1 MRYIQGIERSQMMLP
16 TSLEDLIGEENPV
29 RAMDAFVDLLD
40 MKELGFE
47 QEEPSQTGRPGY
59 DPRMLLK
66 LYLYGYFF
74 SIRSS
79 RKLMRECSRNI
90 ELFFLLEGLKPDFRT
105 IADFRKTHSKSIRN
119 AFVEFTRFCTF
130 LELYDSAEP
139 VAIDGSK
146 FRAVNANKKMF
157 NQEILTK
164 KCQRIEGK
172 LEQYLQELQQSD
184 EEEGRQEAKHNQS
197 GDPRPLKEKIK
208 TLNDRKKQ
216 YEAWKAELAESG
228 ETQKLTTDP
237 QARMMRM
244 SKDGYH
250 CCYNVQTAVSA
261 ESKLVVDYQV
271 TNHINDQEILHD
283 FSEQIKETV
292 QAPVLRTIADKGYD
306 CQEEVLQCLL
316 DGTLVDVGFKDEQE
330 EHLMTIA
337 YQPAAISEKNRTST
351 KPEDIRRCLH
361 AGVLPACYEG
371 GNLSVEVHAQGE
383 IGAFVRGEDTSY
395 VTCPMGQRLNKTRD
409 KNGGMVYA
417 CRPACR
423 QCSNR
428 CTASAN
434 YRQVYF
440 GPNTS
445 CVAARMYG
453 EEKAVQVPPKG
464 FVPNNSFFRK
474 NQIEATVLLRMA
486 HDPQKQRERLCISE
500 HPFGTVKWHMGAHYV
515 LCKGI
520 EKTTAELGLT
530 FLAYNFKRV
539 LNSKKFGAIMEAL
552 REYKPSFFVSLA
564 KRA

>member
-1 MRYIQGIERSQMMLP
+1 MGYLKGMDRSQLMLP
-16 TSLEDLIGEENPV
+16 TSLEDWVSEDNPI
-29 RAMDAFVDLLD
+29 RIMDAFVDLLD

-47 QEEPSQTGRPGY
+47 SDKPAVTGRPGY
-59 DPRMLLK
+59 DPRMLRK

-79 RKLMRECSRNI
+79 RRLMRECGRNM
-90 ELFFLLEGLKPDFRT
+90 ELVFLLNGLRPDFRT
-105 IADFRKTHSKSIRN
+105 IADFRKEHSKAIRN
-119 AFVEFTRFCTF
+119 AFVEFTRFCAF
-130 LELYDSAEP
+130 LELYDPAETI
-139 VAIDGSK
+139 AIDGSK
-146 FRAVNANKKMF
+146 FRAVNANKKMY
-157 NQEILTK
+157 NPEILTK

-172 LEQYLQELQQSD
+172 LERYLQELQQSD
-184 EEEGRQEAKHNQS
+184 EEEAAEAS
-197 GDPRPLKEKIK
+197 SDPRPMQEKIE
-208 TLNDRKKQ
+208 TLKARKEQ
-216 YEAWKAELAESG
+216 YESWKEELVQSG

-237 QARMMRM
+237 QARMMHTT
-244 SKDGYH
+244 KDGYH

-271 TNHINDQEILHD
+271 TNHINDQGILHD

-292 QAPVLRTIADKGYD
+292 QTPVLRTIADKGYD
-306 CQEEVLQCLL
+306 CQEEVLRCLL
-316 DGTLVDVGFKDEQE
+316 DGTLADVGFKDEEKEHLITISYQE
-330 EHLMTIA
+330 ETITE
-337 YQPAAISEKNRTST
+337 QKRKSRK
-351 KPEDIRRCLH
+351 KEDIQACLH
-361 AGVLPACYEG
+361 AGVLPVCYEAS
-371 GNLSVEVHAQGE
+371 NLQIEIHPQGE
-383 IGAFVRGEDTSY
+383 IGAFVRGEDKSY
-395 VTCPMGQRLNKTRD
+395 VTCPMGKRLNKTRN
-409 KNGGMVYA
+409 KNEGMVYA

-428 CTASAN
+428 CTASPN

-453 EEKAVQVPPKG
+453 EEKAVQVPPEG

-474 NQIEATVLLRMA
+474 NEIEAVVLLRMA

-520 EKTTAELGLT
+520 EKTTAELGLS
-530 FLAYNFKRV
+530 FLAYNFKRM
-539 LNSKKFGAIMEAL
+539 LNSRSFEEIMEAL
-552 REYKPSFFVSLA
+552 REYGSSFFE